1 MNMKTTTT
9 KQTLDCPGAGGS
21 PFTAR
26 AKRIA
31 TGVLTAAALLSTACG
46 NDDSGGDPYVTISP
60 ATAAIAFSAEAAESY
75 TYKVSTNQP
84 VWLPITDQ
92 SWCKVEMNPSEG
104 TFTITALPNDKTAA
118 PPPATITVTAG
129 KAAPVTINATQEAAA
144 ECDVYVSGSYQTAD
158 YNTFACYWKNGVQ
171 KTLPVPEGTVDS
183 HCTSIAAS
191 GGSIY
196 LSGNMGG
203 TGCYWKDDV
212 RTDLPNSA
220 ESGPSQAFDIAV
232 EGTTVYT
239 LGWGYYWRDKTH
251 VEVKTPD
258 FTSRALAVS
267 DGKVHIAGQLY
278 ISALGYSANI
288 ATYWKDG
295 NAKSLT
301 APVTTR
307 ESDALCAVCSAGSV
321 YIGGYYSSEGVRYPC
336 YWVGEACTP
345 LTDVPQGMDD
355 CSVQS
360 IAVVNGTVYAAG
372 TCMNSQRDAVLCWT
386 NGKHTELPLPAGAY
400 NAKVPGIAVAGGKVF
415 VAGQYQDRTN
425 KTCACY
431 WVNGRRTDLPKGTD
445 AENFFVTGIAVVKR

>member
-1 MNMKTTTT
+1 MKTTTT

-104 TFTITALPNDKTAA
+104 TFTVTALPNDKTAA

-171 KTLPVPEGTVDS
+171 KALPVPSGTVDS

-203 TGCYWKDDV
+203 TGCYWKDG
-212 RTDLPNSA
+212 
-220 ESGPSQAFDIAV
+220 E
-232 EGTTVYT
+232 
-239 LGWGYYWRDKTH
+239 
-251 VEVKTPD
+251 
-258 FTSRALAVS
+258 
-267 DGKVHIAGQLY
+267 VHIAGQLY

-301 APVTTR
+301 APVTTN
-307 ESDALCAVCSAGSV
+307 ESDAMCMACSGGSV
-321 YIGGYYSSEGVRYPC
+321 YIGGCYSSEGVRYPC